1 MVRFFPVANH
11 LFFEPLSDEEILK
24 KLIDEVDIH
33 EQDASGISS
42 VSLSIKGIAYYWPQA
57 DFVESYLS

>member
-24 KLIDEVDIH
+24 KLIDEVEIH

-42 VSLSIKGIAYYWPQA
+42 VSLSIKGIAYY
-57 DFVESYLS
+57 